1 MMKVMNEV
9 EARKANGG
17 SAYCLVCGYGKYANY
32 SDWKV
37 MAHIAAKHP
46 AAVLRGMGQLI
57 GQIFG

>member
-1 MMKVMNEV
+1 MKKISVNET
-9 EARKANGG
+9 RSINGG
-17 SAYCLVCGYGKYANY
+17 SAYCKVCGYGRYNRY

-57 GQIFG
+57 GLVF